1 MKNVL
6 MLAVLILGTTVMVNA
21 QTTPVKTAP
30 VKEAGITKHAKHKA
44 ERKAK
49 MANNEAVKTDAT
61 KVKK

>member
-1 MKNVL
+1 
-6 MLAVLILGTTVMVNA
+6 MVNA

-49 MANNEAVKTDAT
+49 MANNEAVKMDAT

>member
-30 VKEAGITKHAKHKA
+30 VKEAGMTKHAKHKA

-49 MANNEAVKTDAT
+49 MANNEAVKMDAT